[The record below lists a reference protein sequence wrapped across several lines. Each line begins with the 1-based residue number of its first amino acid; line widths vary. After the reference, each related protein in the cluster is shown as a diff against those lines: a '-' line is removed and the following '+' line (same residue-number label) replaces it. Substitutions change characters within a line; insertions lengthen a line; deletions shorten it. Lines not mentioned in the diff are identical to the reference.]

1 MSSRI
6 TEATWI
12 WKDGHLVLWKD
23 GTVHLLSTAV
33 QLFSSIFEGMRRH
46 ETPGGR
52 AIFRLLQHLD
62 CLMDPP
68 TIYRMRPDA
77 TGCDRMRPDAT
88 GADGGEAHGR
98 VPGTDPGQRARDLLL
113 PAHDPARVT
122 GRGAAHGG
130 LAHRV
135 VPVRLALG
143 HQPGGRGAGEG
154 GGCRQVVVGPGGA
167 QDLPVA
173 TRATGHCNAASS

>member
-77 TGCDRMRPDAT
+77 TGCDRMRP
-88 GADGGEAHGR
+88 GR
-98 VPGTDPGQRARDLLL
+98 TVE
-113 PAHDPARVT
+113 
-122 GRGAAHGG
+122 
-130 LAHRV
+130 
-135 VPVRLALG
+135 RLT
-143 HQPGGRGAGEG
+143 E
-154 GGCRQVVVGPGGA
+154 GCRE
-167 QDLPVA
+167 LI
-173 TRATGHCNAASS
+173 RANELGTCCFRPTILRG